1 MMENLFYNLSK
12 DEFSKS
18 KKILLWSFCGLF
30 FFAGIYIIVASIIF
44 DRNSL
49 KATLAIPPMAISFA
63 VAVIATLATFKRSD
77 LFFLINEEK
86 IEFRYG
92 LIRPKKHLYLW
103 NDIKEVAMP
112 ARQRKAKLL
121 MKDGSSY
128 VINFTWLEGRKAGI
142 IKKHIYHAA
151 REKLLNVKRLNHLG

>member
-1 MMENLFYNLSK
+1 MENLYFNLSK

-18 KKILLWSFCGLF
+18 KKILLWSFSGLF
-30 FFAGIYIIVASIIF
+30 FLAAIYIITASIIF
-44 DRNSL
+44 GKSSIH
-49 KATLAIPPMAISFA
+49 ATLAIPPMAISVA
-63 VAVIATLATFKRSD
+63 VAAIAALATFKRSD
-77 LFFLINEEK
+77 LFFLIDDDK

-92 LIRPKKHLYLW
+92 LFKPKKHLYKW
-103 NDIKEVAMP
+103 NEIKEVAMP

-128 VINFTWLEGRKAGI
+128 VINFTWLEGRKASV

-151 REKLLNVKRLNHLG
+151 REKLLNVQRLKRLI